1 MSTIGIEG
9 LIASTT
15 GKNEAKSQG
24 SIKGVKVSTPDI
36 YKSASTK
43 REGKKEGKSLPSKSI
58 QPSGNYKQE
67 ISHSKHSPS
76 DLSRENWTKRINRI
90 MYGIESSDYKN
101 RYKSFKPSTG
111 KDHEARRSFKS
122 SGFARPTGYGH
133 RGTQG
138 FSGALKRREEVVDR
152 LIITKEK

>member
-43 REGKKEGKSLPSKSI
+43 REGKKEKK
-58 QPSGNYKQE
+58 
-67 ISHSKHSPS
+67 
-76 DLSRENWTKRINRI
+76 
-90 MYGIESSDYKN
+90 
-101 RYKSFKPSTG
+101 F
-111 KDHEARRSFKS
+111 
-122 SGFARPTGYGH
+122 
-133 RGTQG
+133 
-138 FSGALKRREEVVDR
+138 
-152 LIITKEK
+152 